1 MWQHILSKFE
11 DIPTAKEYYDED
23 TQTLI
28 ILHNKEITFYIDGD
42 EYKCE
47 EGMTFDQLVNSYPS
61 FYSIPDLRLY
71 QQGGAYYMYKERGL
85 NPSMYAI
92 KNNDSYKTFPVI
104 SEPT

>member
-28 ILHNKEITFYIDGD
+28 ILHNKEITFYIDED

-47 EGMTFDQLVNSYPS
+47 EGMTLDQLTNSRSS
-61 FYSIPDLRLY
+61 FYRIPDLTLY
-71 QQGGAYYMYKERGL
+71 QQGGIDYEYKGRGL
-85 NPSMYAI
+85 NSNIGAI
-92 KNNDSYKTFPVI
+92 ENNDSYKTFPMI
-104 SEPT
+104 AEPT